1 MSVTV
6 FTIFF
11 LFMAVGMITLLLLN
25 TRKVCVVKAGKVTK
39 FCKGRRFVYCGDV
52 DVNGDSRMLVAGNS
66 MQAYGIHDGQ
76 VVFVKRFKDNEKKE
90 ISAYPV
96 IVFSIADRPDKSD
109 AGYKMR
115 KFVGYTYGE
124 SLDSLYDK
132 YIARIK
138 VPKNEFIS
146 QCEKKYARICTLT
159 PDAVLS
165 ETYDEMNDKVLYS
178 LNPVDLLYG
187 KVEYAM

>member
-1 MSVTV
+1 
-6 FTIFF
+6 
-11 LFMAVGMITLLLLN
+11 
-25 TRKVCVVKAGKVTK
+25 
-39 FCKGRRFVYCGDV
+39 
-52 DVNGDSRMLVAGNS
+52 
-66 MQAYGIHDGQ
+66 
-76 VVFVKRFKDNEKKE
+76 
-90 ISAYPV
+90 
-96 IVFSIADRPDKSD
+96 
-109 AGYKMR
+109 MR

-159 PDAVLS
+159 SDAILS

-178 LNPVDLLYG
+178 LHPVDLLYR